1 MKQRFFK
8 ADSISFPIING
19 YKPDSYK
26 EENIMAKVLVIADI
40 KQGVLKGSTAEL
52 LSKAKALGAETAVV
66 AIGSNIESLIPD
78 LANAG
83 SDTQYIAD
91 DPGLELFSAGPYA
104 SCVVDAAK
112 QFGAN
117 LIWFGFS
124 ESGKAAA
131 PRVAA
136 QLDVACATDI
146 TDIILSG
153 DQIEITRPAIAN
165 KVIQRVKTN
174 TEQLVAVVRAGAFE
188 AAEGISGT
196 ENVVKLS
203 PPAPDLKAVIKEILS
218 DASGEIDLADADV
231 VISVGRGVKDEAGAD
246 LVKELANDLKAGF
259 GSSRA
264 MVDAGFMPHNK
275 QVGQTGKIVAPGLYM
290 AIGISGAIQ
299 HLAGMNGSKVI
310 LAVNK
315 DPEAPIFNVADYG
328 IVGDLFEV
336 VPILREEINKVRT

>member
-1 MKQRFFK
+1 
-8 ADSISFPIING
+8 
-19 YKPDSYK
+19 
-26 EENIMAKVLVIADI
+26 MAKILVIADI
-40 KQGVLKGSTAEL
+40 KQGVLKGSTYEI
-52 LSKAKALGAETAVV
+52 LSKAKAMGAETAAL
-66 AIGSNIESLIPD
+66 AIGSNIQSLIPV
-78 LANAG
+78 LAKAG

-104 SCVVDAAK
+104 ACVVDAAK

-117 LIWFGFS
+117 LILFGFS
-124 ESGKAAA
+124 ESGKAVA

-136 QLDVACATDI
+136 QLDAACATDI
-146 TDIILSG
+146 TDVKLQG
-153 DQIEITRPAIAN
+153 DQIEIQRPAITN
-165 KVIQRVKTN
+165 KVLQRVKIN
-174 TEQLVAVVRAGAFE
+174 AGQLVAVVRAGAFE
-188 AAEGISGT
+188 AMEGITGT

-203 PPAPDLKAVIKEILS
+203 PPAPDLRAVIKQILS
-218 DASGEIDLADADV
+218 EASGEIDLTDANV
-231 VISVGRGVKDEAGAD
+231 VVSVGRGVKDQTGVA

-264 MVDAGFMPHNK
+264 MVDAGFMPHYK

-299 HLAGMNGSKVI
+299 HLAGMKGSKVI

-336 VPILREEINKVRT
+336 VPILREEIKKVRS

>member
-1 MKQRFFK
+1 
-8 ADSISFPIING
+8 
-19 YKPDSYK
+19 
-26 EENIMAKVLVIADI
+26 MAKVLVIADI

-52 LSKAKALGAETAVV
+52 LSKAKAIGAETAVV
-66 AIGSNIESLIPD
+66 AMGSNIESLASD

-91 DPGLELFSAGPYA
+91 DASLELFSAGPYA
-104 SCVVDAAK
+104 SCVVDAAN
-112 QFGAN
+112 QSGAN

-124 ESGKAAA
+124 ESGKAMA

-136 QLDVACATDI
+136 QLEAACATE
-146 TDIILSG
+146 IIDVVLDG
-153 DQIEITRPAIAN
+153 DQIEIIRPAIAN
-165 KVIQRVKTN
+165 KVMQKIKIN
-174 TEQLVAVVRAGAFE
+174 TERLVAVIRAGAFE
-188 AAEGISGT
+188 AAQDITGT

-203 PPAPDLKAVIKEILS
+203 IPEADLKAVIKELVS
-218 DASGEIDLADADV
+218 DASGEVDLADADV
-231 VISVGRGVKDEAGAD
+231 VISVGRGAKDQAGVD
-246 LVKELANDLKAGF
+246 LVKELASDLKAGF

-264 MVDAGFMPHNK
+264 MVDSGIMAHNK
-275 QVGQTGKIVAPGLYM
+275 QVGQTGKIVAPNLYM

-299 HLAGMNGSKVI
+299 HLAGMTGSKTI

-336 VPILREEINKVRT
+336 VPILREEIKKIIS